1 MRYLFVKEFNPA
13 YDFYLF
19 EYFQT
24 GGIPVDEGL
33 TIERARRLRKALE
46 EKPSLKSDE
55 KRFCDYVSTWNEH
68 PESRPSRTTSST
80 RFQLTRAN

>member
-1 MRYLFVKEFNPA
+1 MKYVFVKEFNPV
-13 YDFYLF
+13 YDFCLF

-46 EKPSLKSDE
+46 EKPSLKSEE
-55 KRFCDYVSTWNEH
+55 K
-68 PESRPSRTTSST
+68 
-80 RFQLTRAN
+80 L